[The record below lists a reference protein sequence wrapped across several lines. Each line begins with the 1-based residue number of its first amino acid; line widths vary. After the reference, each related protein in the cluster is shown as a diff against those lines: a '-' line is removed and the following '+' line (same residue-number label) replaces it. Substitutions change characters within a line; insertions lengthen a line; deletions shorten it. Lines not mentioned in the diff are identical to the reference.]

1 MTSISDGSLP
11 EDQAKVFAR
20 QYAKEIQEEKDE
32 ATKKIVDERNY
43 KPGDNALRGLVVQD
57 LNSKIQSGQ
66 IKIV

>member
-1 MTSISDGSLP
+1 MISTSDGSLP

-43 KPGDNALRGLVVQD
+43 KPGDNALG
-57 LNSKIQSGQ
+57 G
-66 IKIV
+66 